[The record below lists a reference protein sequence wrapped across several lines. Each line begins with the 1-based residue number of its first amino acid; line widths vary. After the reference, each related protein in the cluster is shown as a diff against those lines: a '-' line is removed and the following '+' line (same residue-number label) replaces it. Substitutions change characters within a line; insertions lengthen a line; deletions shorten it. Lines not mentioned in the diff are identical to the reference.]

1 MSKTLRRLR
10 IRYDPFGVR
19 RQLSEHRL
27 AYILWRYLGRWFRAC
42 GALRAAAKK
51 HLREKAVTGLS
62 GDGFGLPGVNRRVV
76 GISIAGD
83 SRLGRKGEYWPIS
96 SPWWPG
102 LILRVAGFVESDT
115 LPAVHNLEDRIAR
128 ATRLVNESRLIAEQ
142 QRKLISEGRAVP
154 NAIQLLK
161 EFEEALEKL
170 EANLRGLLEERD
182 KLAAS
187 SKEKPRR

>member
-1 MSKTLRRLR
+1 
-10 IRYDPFGVR
+10 
-19 RQLSEHRL
+19 
-27 AYILWRYLGRWFRAC
+27 
-42 GALRAAAKK
+42 
-51 HLREKAVTGLS
+51 
-62 GDGFGLPGVNRRVV
+62 
-76 GISIAGD
+76 
-83 SRLGRKGEYWPIS
+83 
-96 SPWWPG
+96 
-102 LILRVAGFVESDT
+102 
-115 LPAVHNLEDRIAR
+115 VHNLEDRIAR
-128 ATRLVNESRLIAEQ
+128 STRLVNESRLIAEQ